1 MRKSTLFTLLTTLF
15 LFAGNN
21 VWADEEPFYTL
32 WTVSAT
38 EGSNHTDYTKYFDDE
53 HDGMIWNAPGNQ
65 KVSNEITDRWRIG
78 GKELDGVDR
87 TITAKTP
94 MGSAIGR
101 VVLNHFGVSR
111 DQVIVNSLTL
121 TVASDEE
128 YTTILDE
135 VVLTPS
141 IAKGES
147 GSEEFLP
154 TASFGT
160 EWPTEAYYRLTIN
173 LSNSTKSN
181 GGLDIASIQFFAPTG
196 TVTVARPTI
205 TPNGGTFTEAQTV
218 TISVAEGCTAYYTT
232 DGTDPSNASTQYT
245 APFTVS
251 EDCTVKAIACDA
263 DGNSSSIVSAE
274 FTILTLTPYTT
285 IADLC
290 AAATGTDTPVLVQF
304 NSWVCT
310 GVKGSNA
317 YFSDGKNGILLYQS
331 GHNFEV
337 GDKLTGEA
345 QVKLKLFNECAE
357 VMGLT
362 SETEGVTVEKGA
374 TLAPIAVAVADLQKD
389 MQGCLISMEGVTYSE
404 GVFVDDDDNT
414 ITPYGSFIQLPEL
427 LEGKTYNVT
436 GVAIWY
442 AKNGIWEI
450 APRAEDEFVL
460 VTSQIAPL
468 SSWSVES
475 ESVDINGTPTATF
488 TTTSDGV
495 VTYSS
500 SNEGVATIDGEGK
513 ITLVGKGTTTITAK
527 VAETETYLP
536 DSKSFVLTVTIV
548 GYEDV
553 VFAYND
559 EDIQGQG
566 APDTGAELTAV
577 RNEVLTLYANK
588 AYAKPDDTHIKIY
601 GSKYETVGE
610 EEEATKVLTEPSFI
624 TLSVPDNYVITEI
637 VLTATGEGY
646 IREWKDQF
654 DTAATIEGVTA
665 TWTGEQKE
673 VTLTNQATAQ
683 ARIKTIAV
691 TYKTTGSAGIE
702 GDLNGDGNVDIADAV
717 TVLDFM
723 ASGDYNA
730 DVDLNGDKKIDIAD
744 FVIVLDIMAKQ

>member
-32 WTVSAT
+32 WTVSA
-38 EGSNHTDYTKYFDDE
+38 EGTNHTNYTQYFDDE

-78 GKELDGVDR
+78 GKSLDKVDR

-111 DQVIVNSLTL
+111 DQVTVNSLTL

-141 IAKGES
+141 IAKGEA

-154 TASFGT
+154 TSTFGV

-173 LSNSTKSN
+173 LSNTSTSN

-218 TISVAEGCTAYYTT
+218 TISAAEGCTAYYTT

-290 AAATGTDTPVLVQF
+290 AASTGTDTPVLVQF

-310 GVKGSNA
+310 GVKKTNA
-317 YFSDGKNGILLYQS
+317 YFSDGKNGILLYQN

-337 GDKLTGEA
+337 GDQLTGEA
-345 QVKLKLFNECAE
+345 QVTLTSYKECAE
-357 VMGLT
+357 IKGLT
-362 SETEGVTVEKGA
+362 STTEGVTVEKGA
-374 TLAPIAVAVADLQKD
+374 TLAPLSVAVADLQKD
-389 MQGCLISMEGVTYSE
+389 MQGCLIYMEGVTYSE
-404 GVFVDDDDNT
+404 GVFVDGDDNT
-414 ITPYGSFIQLPEL
+414 ITPYGTFIELPEL
-427 LEGKTYNVT
+427 MEGKTYNVT
-436 GVAIWY
+436 GVAIWFVPS
-442 AKNGIWEI
+442 NGSGYWEI

-460 VTSQIAPL
+460 VTSQKAPL

-500 SNEGVATIDGEGK
+500 SDEDVATIDGEGK

-536 DSKSFVLTVTIV
+536 DSKSFVLTVTV
-548 GYEDV
+548 EGYTE
-553 VFAYND
+553 AMK
-559 EDIQGQG
+559 
-566 APDTGAELTAV
+566 TLSLHTMTRTSRV
-577 RNEVLTLYANK
+577 RVCPSLVQSL
-588 AYAKPDDTHIKIY
+588 PL
-601 GSKYETVGE
+601 S
-610 EEEATKVLTEPSFI
+610 ATKCLPSTPTRHTQSLVTH
-624 TLSVPDNYVITEI
+624 TL
-637 VLTATGEGY
+637 
-646 IREWKDQF
+646 R
-654 DTAATIEGVTA
+654 
-665 TWTGEQKE
+665 
-673 VTLTNQATAQ
+673 
-683 ARIKTIAV
+683 
-691 TYKTTGSAGIE
+691 
-702 GDLNGDGNVDIADAV
+702 
-717 TVLDFM
+717 FM
-723 ASGDYNA
+723 AASTRQSEKKRKQQRCSQSPALSRCLFPTIMLSPRLSSLPLARVTSRSGRISSTRQLPSK
-730 DVDLNGDKKIDIAD
+730 V
-744 FVIVLDIMAKQ
+744 